1 MKKLLYSK
9 KINNKSKEFIEM
21 INIYCSKLNKEYAK
35 NMLQLV
41 FKIAQGENL
50 NAQMLID
57 KYITNEE
64 TEIIEEKEPEE
75 ELEEPENTDEIHVVQ
90 EGTVKVNT
98 DETDEKFLDKII
110 INGECYYY
118 QSIENGIIY
127 NKASKP
133 VGVYKNKSFHIK

>member
-1 MKKLLYSK
+1 MKKLSYSK
-9 KINNKSKEFIEM
+9 KITNKSKEFIE
-21 INIYCSKLNKEYAK
+21 IIDIYCSKLNKEYAK

-41 FKIAQGENL
+41 FKIAKGENL

-64 TEIIEEKEPEE
+64 KEVVEEKEQIEENIQESEEE
-75 ELEEPENTDEIHVVQ
+75 ELKSEVEVNKEGDDTLLVQ
-90 EGTVKVNT
+90 V
-98 DETDEKFLDKII
+98 I
-110 INGECYYY
+110 INGICYYY

-127 NKASKP
+127 NKEAKP

>member
-41 FKIAQGENL
+41 FKIAKGENL

-57 KYITNEE
+57 KYITNDE
-64 TEIIEEKEPEE
+64 TDIIEEEKESV
-75 ELEEPENTDEIHVVQ
+75 EEPENTEEIVVEEEQ
-90 EGTVKVNT
+90 LKVNT
-98 DETDEKFLDKII
+98 DECDESFLDKII

-118 QSIENGIIY
+118 QSVENGIVY
-127 NKASKP
+127 NKESKQ
-133 VGVYKNKSFHIK
+133 VGVYKNKKIIMN

>member
-1 MKKLLYSK
+1 MKKLSYSK

-21 INIYCSKLNKEYAK
+21 INLYCSKLNKEYAK

-64 TEIIEEKEPEE
+64 TETIEEEKESVE
-75 ELEEPENTDEIHVVQ
+75 ELENTEKIVVEEEQ
-90 EGTVKVNT
+90 VKVNIEEC
-98 DETDEKFLDKII
+98 DESFLDKII
-110 INGECYYY
+110 IKGECYYY
-118 QSIENGIIY
+118 QSVENGIVY
-127 NKASKP
+127 NKDSKP